1 MLALERI
8 RPPAKTRAAGE
19 GYAEMPA
26 PPVGAASQE
35 EAAGIVIISGKKHLA
50 GGQQFLD
57 APIPSKVRL
66 AGEQH
71 ASLGLDD
78 QWMIDYNSI
87 IKLDRAFLFKGAIR
101 C

>member
-1 MLALERI
+1 MRKCPLLRLGQL
-8 RPPAKTRAAGE
+8 RRRRGF
-19 GYAEMPA
+19 
-26 PPVGAASQE
+26 SS
-35 EAAGIVIISGKKHLA
+35 EAISGKKHLA